1 MGIRSLEHLHDAGSP
16 LFQEGGDYAQ
26 YGFYQG
32 LGSGGIHSAVSR
44 GRGSRVAQ
52 DHIERSLM
60 EKVFHNGRIGNVTLE
75 KGKVLMGGEGK
86 GQEIYR
92 NDLGDGVKGAKKVEG
107 PASGSS
113 PHVKDFFRA
122 PQDVEP
128 FLYFLQLVYRTGW
141 IPFSFCPLRPV
152 IVQNTHP
159 YTVPWLTCRG
169 KARTFYSMQVL
180 SLLRRPFRYRYTNVA
195 LVLILV
201 NVVCFFFRNLA
212 PREALYY
219 FSMIPA
225 RVARDGAIWQVF
237 TYMFFHADLSHL
249 FFNMLGLFFFG
260 FQVEQRMGSTEF
272 LLFYLFS
279 GLIAGIFSFLV
290 FYFSGATGII
300 LLGASGAI
308 YAVLLAFAVFFP
320 HAVIYVMGIIPVRAP
335 ILVMIYA
342 GIEIFS
348 QVFNVRGGVA
358 HLTHLAGLGA
368 AWVYFLVRLR
378 IDPLS
383 VFFDRRY

>member
-1 MGIRSLEHLHDAGSP
+1 
-16 LFQEGGDYAQ
+16 
-26 YGFYQG
+26 
-32 LGSGGIHSAVSR
+32 
-44 GRGSRVAQ
+44 
-52 DHIERSLM
+52 
-60 EKVFHNGRIGNVTLE
+60 
-75 KGKVLMGGEGK
+75 
-86 GQEIYR
+86 
-92 NDLGDGVKGAKKVEG
+92 
-107 PASGSS
+107 
-113 PHVKDFFRA
+113 
-122 PQDVEP
+122 
-128 FLYFLQLVYRTGW
+128 
-141 IPFSFCPLRPV
+141 
-152 IVQNTHP
+152 
-159 YTVPWLTCRG
+159 
-169 KARTFYSMQVL
+169 MQVL

-201 NVVCFFFRNLA
+201 NVVCFFFRTLA
-212 PREALYY
+212 PRDALYY

-225 RVARDGAIWQVF
+225 RVAKDGAFWQVF

-272 LLFYLFS
+272 LLFYLLS
-279 GLIAGIFSFLV
+279 GLVAGVFSFFV
-290 FYFSGATGII
+290 FYFSGARGII